1 MTSGELRS
9 KSADE
14 LIKVILDLRKE
25 QFNARFQ
32 RTQGTLENTSRVRA
46 NRREIARVK
55 TILNEKRQAEA
66 ASSKKSSKK
75 KAA

>member
-1 MTSGELRS
+1 MNAEELRS

-14 LIKVILDLRKE
+14 LIKLILDLRKE

-32 RTQGTLENTSRVRA
+32 KAQGALENTARVRD
-46 NRREIARVK
+46 NRRAIARIK
-55 TILNEKRQAEA
+55 TILNEKRRLEEA
-66 ASSKKSSKK
+66 SSKK

>member
-1 MTSGELRS
+1 MNAEELRS

-14 LIKVILDLRKE
+14 LIKLILDLRKE

-32 RTQGTLENTSRVRA
+32 KAQGALENTARVRD
-46 NRREIARVK
+46 NRRAIARIK
-55 TILNEKRQAEA
+55 TILNEKRRLEDA
-66 ASSKKSSKK
+66 SSKK

>member
-1 MTSGELRS
+1 MKAEELRS
-9 KSADE
+9 KSVDE

-32 RTQGTLENTSRVRA
+32 KAQGSLENTAKVRE
-46 NRREIARVK
+46 NRRAIARVK
-55 TILNEKRQAEA
+55 TILNEKRRNEE
-66 ASSKKSSKK
+66 ASSQK